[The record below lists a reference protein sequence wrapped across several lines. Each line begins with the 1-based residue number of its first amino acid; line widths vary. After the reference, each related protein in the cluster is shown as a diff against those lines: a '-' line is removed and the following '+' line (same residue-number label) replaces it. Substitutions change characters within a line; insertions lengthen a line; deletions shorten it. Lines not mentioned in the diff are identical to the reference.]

1 MPSLRAGLAQLLLI
15 LALALLV
22 PAGLLRLAKPEP
34 AEAFPV
40 GERLEPKGEIKRLNK
55 AKPDWIV
62 VGNSMANSR
71 IDWRILSD
79 LSGRKVLR
87 VAEGGTQ
94 SAIWFLFL
102 KQIIAK
108 SEARPEWISVFFRDT
123 DLTWADFRTTGV
135 NDDLIAALRGP
146 SQPEWKQVLVR
157 KQQGGTVAS
166 VRQSLA
172 ALLPAEETLK
182 QSRRDLQEAAFTLT
196 PIPRSWPDALRRQ
209 ELNER
214 FSLSRLRHD
223 LGSDSQSAATPGAGG
238 GRPGLADLPD
248 PGMYEN
254 GPQIFDPS
262 PDTSFLPHMIAL
274 AKELGIKLHFH
285 RVKRRPLA
293 NHTRPDPA
301 LLTAYLTELR
311 QYLEANGAVLTDESH
326 DLALTLDLYA
336 DGDHIASDEATQ
348 RRYAENFWARVKAVI
363 GVKPQPLP

>member
-1 MPSLRAGLAQLLLI
+1 MPSFRAGLLQLFI
-15 LALALLV
+15 VIALALLL
-22 PAGLLRLAKPEP
+22 PAGILRLVKPEP
-34 AEAFPV
+34 GEAFPV
-40 GERLEPKGEIKRLNK
+40 GERLDPKGELKRLNK
-55 AKPDWIV
+55 VKPDWII

-71 IDWRILSD
+71 VDWRVLSE

-108 SEARPEWISVFFRDT
+108 TTTKPEWVSIFFRDT
-123 DLTWADFRTTGV
+123 DLTWPDFRTTGV
-135 NDDLIAALRGP
+135 NDDLILALRGP

-166 VRQSLA
+166 VGRSLA
-172 ALLPAEETLK
+172 ALLPADEALK
-182 QSRRDLQEAAFTLT
+182 KSRRELQEAAFMLT
-196 PIPRSWPDALRRQ
+196 PIPRSWPDTLRRQ

-223 LGSDSQSAATPGAGG
+223 LGSDSQSAATPGSRGS
-238 GRPGLADLPD
+238 RPGLADLPD

-254 GPQIFDPS
+254 GPQAFDSS
-262 PDTSFLPHMIAL
+262 PDASFLPHMIAL
-274 AKELGIKLHFH
+274 AKQHGIKLHFH

-301 LLTAYLTELR
+301 LLTAYLADLK
-311 QYLEANGAVLTDESH
+311 QYLETNGAVLTDESQ
-326 DLALTLDLYA
+326 DASLSLDLYA
-336 DGDHIASDEATQ
+336 DGDHIASDAATQ
-348 RRYAENFWARVKAVI
+348 RRYAENFWARVRPVI
-363 GVKPQPLP
+363 TIP